1 MKEVF
6 LERVLARA
14 EKSGLACQFTLVQ
27 EKVLSLRLAN
37 SQVIQPAAT
46 ESFFAHVTLEKEGC
60 AASSHLT
67 GSPDWAV
74 EAAWQ
79 KALASLSQGP
89 KLDPLPLAPAVR
101 QIELA
106 SAPMPEIGEFTAF
119 AETLAS
125 SPGRSG
131 MLQVRER
138 QVAVVNSQGLLRT
151 SRRQLAHFFFSQ
163 NGFFELAAPSF
174 WELQN
179 LPLVVRPAP
188 DKIKELSPGSCRV
201 LLGPRAVAD
210 LVEGIACTGFGG
222 REYLERKSFLHK
234 TRTVGKENFTITDD
248 WQLTAGLPFDFQGT
262 SRSRLP
268 LVERGEAK
276 RPVTDLNLAARLG
289 TGSTGHAL
297 PPWEGGGALPL
308 NLVLASGDEEDVFA
322 ALGEGLYL
330 PRFHY
335 LGLVDPATATFTGT
349 IRDAA
354 WVEGGRLVGKV
365 SPARFTISFLAL
377 ADRIEVLGK
386 KRWLVPG
393 DWGSHLVPEL
403 VADGF
408 NIE

>member
-163 NGFFELAAPSF
+163 NGFFELAALFGSCKTCRLWCGLHQTKSRSF
-174 WELQN
+174 PWQLQGSFRPRQLRILWKEL
-179 LPLVVRPAP
+179 PAP
-188 DKIKELSPGSCRV
+188 ASE
-201 LLGPRAVAD
+201 A
-210 LVEGIACTGFGG
+210 
-222 REYLERKSFLHK
+222 
-234 TRTVGKENFTITDD
+234 ENI
-248 WQLTAGLPFDFQGT
+248 
-262 SRSRLP
+262 
-268 LVERGEAK
+268 
-276 RPVTDLNLAARLG
+276 
-289 TGSTGHAL
+289 
-297 PPWEGGGALPL
+297 
-308 NLVLASGDEEDVFA
+308 
-322 ALGEGLYL
+322 
-330 PRFHY
+330 
-335 LGLVDPATATFTGT
+335 
-349 IRDAA
+349 
-354 WVEGGRLVGKV
+354 
-365 SPARFTISFLAL
+365 
-377 ADRIEVLGK
+377 
-386 KRWLVPG
+386 
-393 DWGSHLVPEL
+393 
-403 VADGF
+403 
-408 NIE
+408 